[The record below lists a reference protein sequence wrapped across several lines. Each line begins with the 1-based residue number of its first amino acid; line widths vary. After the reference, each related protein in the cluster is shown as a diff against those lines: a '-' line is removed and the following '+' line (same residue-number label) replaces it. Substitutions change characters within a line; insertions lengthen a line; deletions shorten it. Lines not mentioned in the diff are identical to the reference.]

1 MVNLRVPPLRERR
14 EDVPLLARAFISRF
28 NRELNRDPPVAGLS
42 AEAESLLLAYAWPGN
57 VRELENAMERAVLLA
72 DEPLI
77 LPANLPERLWAASPP
92 GPTGA
97 AAAEGQLLQAGG
109 DLSLKRAIR
118 ELEESYIRAAL
129 RKTKETARGRRS
141 YWTSV
146 TGHSSTKS
154 RSTESIRTQRRSG
167 VESKT
172 PSGNW
177 THRRAFDGTRL
188 RPENR
193 ASATVLR
200 GPALLMVWGSR
211 PSGGQAG
218 SRHFLGGVDGQCYA
232 GCLSTESR
240 MAKGKLVLGLDI
252 GSTSIKMILLKEQ
265 RKRGEVI
272 YALQSFGMKP
282 LPPEAIVDGAL
293 MNSTAIVQAVQDLM
307 SELKVKGK
315 DVAIGVSG
323 HSVIIKKIQMPRMSQ
338 DELEESIQWEAEQ
351 YIPFDVKDVNID
363 TQILDGGGNDA
374 TGQMDVLLV
383 AAKKDMIND
392 YTTVVSEAGLAPV
405 VVDVD
410 AFAVQN
416 MFSVNYDVPDRETV
430 VLINAGASVVNI
442 NIISNGA
449 TVFTR
454 DVTIGGNQFTEEIQK
469 QLNVSYEEAEALK
482 IGGNGADADAVV
494 PQDVERVLSS
504 VAEQVAGEIQR
515 SLDFYAGTAADSNFS
530 KVYLSGGTAKIP
542 ALFKTIEARTGVPV
556 EILNPFRKIE
566 VDNRKFDPAFIM
578 DVAPM
583 AAVAVGLALRRPGDK
598 LA

>member
-1 MVNLRVPPLRERR
+1 
-14 EDVPLLARAFISRF
+14 
-28 NRELNRDPPVAGLS
+28 
-42 AEAESLLLAYAWPGN
+42 
-57 VRELENAMERAVLLA
+57 
-72 DEPLI
+72 
-77 LPANLPERLWAASPP
+77 
-92 GPTGA
+92 
-97 AAAEGQLLQAGG
+97 
-109 DLSLKRAIR
+109 
-118 ELEESYIRAAL
+118 
-129 RKTKETARGRRS
+129 
-141 YWTSV
+141 
-146 TGHSSTKS
+146 
-154 RSTESIRTQRRSG
+154 
-167 VESKT
+167 
-172 PSGNW
+172 
-177 THRRAFDGTRL
+177 
-188 RPENR
+188 
-193 ASATVLR
+193 
-200 GPALLMVWGSR
+200 
-211 PSGGQAG
+211 
-218 SRHFLGGVDGQCYA
+218 
-232 GCLSTESR
+232 

-482 IGGNGADADAVV
+482 IGGNGVDADAVV

>member
-1 MVNLRVPPLRERR
+1 
-14 EDVPLLARAFISRF
+14 
-28 NRELNRDPPVAGLS
+28 
-42 AEAESLLLAYAWPGN
+42 
-57 VRELENAMERAVLLA
+57 
-72 DEPLI
+72 
-77 LPANLPERLWAASPP
+77 
-92 GPTGA
+92 
-97 AAAEGQLLQAGG
+97 
-109 DLSLKRAIR
+109 
-118 ELEESYIRAAL
+118 
-129 RKTKETARGRRS
+129 
-141 YWTSV
+141 
-146 TGHSSTKS
+146 
-154 RSTESIRTQRRSG
+154 
-167 VESKT
+167 
-172 PSGNW
+172 
-177 THRRAFDGTRL
+177 
-188 RPENR
+188 
-193 ASATVLR
+193 
-200 GPALLMVWGSR
+200 
-211 PSGGQAG
+211 
-218 SRHFLGGVDGQCYA
+218 
-232 GCLSTESR
+232 
-240 MAKGKLVLGLDI
+240 MAKGKLALGLDI

-265 RKRGEVI
+265 RKRGEVG

-293 MNSTAIVQAVQDLM
+293 MNSTAIVQAVQELM
-307 SELKVKGK
+307 SELKVKSK

-416 MFSVNYDVPDRETV
+416 MFSVNYDLPEKETV

-442 NIISNGA
+442 NIIANGV

-482 IGGNGADADAVV
+482 IGGNSADADAVV
-494 PQDVERVLSS
+494 PQEVERVLSS

-598 LA
+598 AA